1 MKSEEIIKND
11 LYNSGLNSFKNK
23 QFYEAHEF
31 WEELWIDYKLSD
43 SKFIQGLIQLSVAYF
58 HITNL
63 NKKGAISLFKKCY
76 VKLKLFAPC
85 HREINVSNILR
96 KIQMSQDLLSRI
108 DDMKEFDWSLV
119 PKLED

>member
-1 MKSEEIIKND
+1 MKSEEAKKNK

-23 QFYEAHEF
+23 QFYQAHEF
-31 WEELWIDYKLSD
+31 WEELWIEHKLSD

-63 NKKGAISLFKKCY
+63 NKKGAISLFKKCS
-76 VKLKLFAPC
+76 VKFKLFTPC
-85 HREINVSNILR
+85 HRKINVSNILR
-96 KIQMSQDLLSRI
+96 KIQMSLDLLSKI

>member
-1 MKSEEIIKND
+1 MSSEEAKKND

-23 QFYEAHEF
+23 QFYDAHEF

-63 NKKGAISLFKKCY
+63 NKKGAISLFKKSFL
-76 VKLKLFAPC
+76 KLKLYAPS
-85 HREINVSNILR
+85 HREINVSKILV
-96 KIQMSQDLLSRI
+96 KIKMSQDLLSKI
-108 DDMKEFDWSLV
+108 DDMKEFDWSLI
-119 PKLED
+119 PELED

>member
-1 MKSEEIIKND
+1 MKSEEAKKNK

-23 QFYEAHEF
+23 QFYQAHEF
-31 WEELWIDYKLSD
+31 WEELWIEHKLSD

-63 NKKGAISLFKKCY
+63 NKKGAISLFKKCS
-76 VKLKLFAPC
+76 VKLKLFTPC
-85 HREINVSNILR
+85 HRKINVSNILR
-96 KIQMSQDLLSRI
+96 KIQMSLDLLSKI

>member
-1 MKSEEIIKND
+1 MKSEEIKKND

-31 WEELWIDYKLSD
+31 WEELWIDYKLTD
-43 SKFIQGLIQLSVAYF
+43 PKFIQGLIQLSVAYF

-63 NKKGAISLFKKCY
+63 NKKGAISLFKKCS

-85 HREINVSNILR
+85 HREINVSNILK
-96 KIQMSQDLLSRI
+96 KIQMSQDLLLRI
-108 DDMKEFDWSLV
+108 DDIKEFDWSLV